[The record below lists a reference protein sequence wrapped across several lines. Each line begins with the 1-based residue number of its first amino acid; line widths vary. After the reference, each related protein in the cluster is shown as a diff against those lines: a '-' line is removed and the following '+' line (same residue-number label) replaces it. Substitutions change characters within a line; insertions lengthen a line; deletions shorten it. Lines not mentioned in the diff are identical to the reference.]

1 MDAIQKA
8 ARVEKQALA
17 GEELALINRQA
28 LKELTEEEVF
38 VFRVAACDNQ
48 VDREQERFTEAA
60 LDRLAELYVGKTVIM
75 DHRWSANGQT
85 ARIYAGA
92 VEESEGVRRL
102 VLRAYMLR
110 NDQTAPLIA
119 AIEGGILREVSVG
132 CQVAK
137 AKLTERS
144 PKDTGE
150 YARGW
155 RVRTATVNHE
165 KVKIIYNALRPD
177 LTFMLEYGTHNRDG
191 SVRME
196 ARQHIRTALNEEI
209 DQIMDELLARL

>member
-119 AIEGGILREVSVG
+119 AIEGGILREVSVAARWQRPSAPSAAQTG
-132 CQVAK
+132 GRPTAAIVPA
-137 AKLTERS
+137 RS
-144 PKDTGE
+144 MRASGATSTWTPPQTPMSCPL
-150 YARGW
+150 W
-155 RVRTATVNHE
+155 R
-165 KVKIIYNALRPD
+165 YRPRK
-177 LTFMLEYGTHNRDG
+177 GPG
-191 SVRME
+191 
-196 ARQHIRTALNEEI
+196 
-209 DQIMDELLARL
+209 

>member
-1 MDAIQKA
+1 METISIDD
-8 ARVEKQALA
+8 
-17 GEELALINRQA
+17 
-28 LKELTEEEVF
+28 F
-38 VFRVAACDNQ
+38 
-48 VDREQERFTEAA
+48 
-60 LDRLAELYVGKTVIM
+60 ELYLTDLCEKEAMNAEQTLDEVL
-75 DHRWSANGQT
+75 SA
-85 ARIYAGA
+85 
-92 VEESEGVRRL
+92 
-102 VLRAYMLR
+102 RALE
-110 NDQTAPLIA
+110 LK
-119 AIEGGILREVSVG
+119 G
-132 CQVAK
+132 
-137 AKLTERS
+137 KLTERS

-165 KVKIIYNALRPD
+165 KVKNIYNALRPD

>member
-85 ARIYAGA
+85 ARIYAGPWR
-92 VEESEGVRRL
+92 SRR
-102 VLRAYMLR
+102 AC
-110 NDQTAPLIA
+110 
-119 AIEGGILREVSVG
+119 GGWCCGPTCS
-132 CQVAK
+132 
-137 AKLTERS
+137 
-144 PKDTGE
+144 
-150 YARGW
+150 
-155 RVRTATVNHE
+155 AT
-165 KVKIIYNALRPD
+165 
-177 LTFMLEYGTHNRDG
+177 
-191 SVRME
+191 
-196 ARQHIRTALNEEI
+196 IR
-209 DQIMDELLARL
+209 RRR

>member
-85 ARIYAGA
+85 ARIVRRGRGGVGGRAAAGA
-92 VEESEGVRRL
+92 AGLHAPQRSDGAADRR
-102 VLRAYMLR
+102 
-110 NDQTAPLIA
+110 
-119 AIEGGILREVSVG
+119 
-132 CQVAK
+132 
-137 AKLTERS
+137 
-144 PKDTGE
+144 
-150 YARGW
+150 
-155 RVRTATVNHE
+155 H
-165 KVKIIYNALRPD
+165 
-177 LTFMLEYGTHNRDG
+177 
-191 SVRME
+191 
-196 ARQHIRTALNEEI
+196 
-209 DQIMDELLARL
+209 

>member
-1 MDAIQKA
+1 MNAEQTLDEVLS
-8 ARVEKQALA
+8 ARAL
-17 GEELALINRQA
+17 EL
-28 LKELTEEEVF
+28 K
-38 VFRVAACDNQ
+38 
-48 VDREQERFTEAA
+48 
-60 LDRLAELYVGKTVIM
+60 G
-75 DHRWSANGQT
+75 
-85 ARIYAGA
+85 
-92 VEESEGVRRL
+92 
-102 VLRAYMLR
+102 
-110 NDQTAPLIA
+110 
-119 AIEGGILREVSVG
+119 
-132 CQVAK
+132 
-137 AKLTERS
+137 KLTERS

-177 LTFMLEYGTHNRDG
+177 LTFMLEYG

>member
-17 GEELALINRQA
+17 GEELTLINRQA

-137 AKLTERS
+137 AICSICGGRPTAAIVPARS
-144 PKDTGE
+144 MRANGATSTWTPPQTPMSCPLWR
-150 YARGW
+150 YRPRRG
-155 RVRTATVNHE
+155 
-165 KVKIIYNALRPD
+165 P
-177 LTFMLEYGTHNRDG
+177 G
-191 SVRME
+191 
-196 ARQHIRTALNEEI
+196 
-209 DQIMDELLARL
+209 